1 MIVVVP
7 KGGEQETVDEGSN
20 QCLVS
25 EALVAV
31 PGMGSIARRTAWPEQ
46 RARVLFCGALSRHR
60 APVRAE
66 EGSVGRGFVLPYDAP
81 SLGSEY
87 PRAVLV
93 AVIVLNIGVFI
104 KWVVKALATISA
116 FVGFAQSL
124 VHSGSLA
131 AVSIVG
137 RTAM

>member
-1 MIVVVP
+1 MMIVVVP

-60 APVRAE
+60 PPVRAE
-66 EGSVGRGFVLPYDAP
+66 EGSVGREDWELIMPRYGCKS
-81 SLGSEY
+81 SL
-87 PRAVLV
+87 
-93 AVIVLNIGVFI
+93 IVL
-104 KWVVKALATISA
+104 
-116 FVGFAQSL
+116 
-124 VHSGSLA
+124 A
-131 AVSIVG
+131 APQVL
-137 RTAM
+137 RA